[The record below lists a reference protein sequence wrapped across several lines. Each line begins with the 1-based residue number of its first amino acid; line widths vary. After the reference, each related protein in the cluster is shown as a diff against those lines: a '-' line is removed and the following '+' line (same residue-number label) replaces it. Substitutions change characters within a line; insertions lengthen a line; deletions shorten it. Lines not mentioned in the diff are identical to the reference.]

1 MGEEGKWGKR
11 DMEAPAGLSQVERR
25 RGGVRRPQGLRAPP
39 SSHPHCSLVLRGQSA
54 PHTAHCSLVLRGH
67 SAPHTQPRAR
77 CERPRASRGRGQ

>member
-25 RGGVRRPQGLRAPP
+25 RGVVRRPQGLRAPP
-39 SSHPHCSLVLRGQSA
+39 SSHP
-54 PHTAHCSLVLRGH
+54 HCSLVLRGH